1 MTIDAER
8 ALNAALFT
16 ALKAAPPLDSELGSP
31 PRIYDEAPP
40 RPLYPHV
47 LVGRSQTKPAGGA
60 AAEGLEH
67 AVTLTVVSRYG
78 GAEEA
83 HRIVGAICDRLHD
96 ADLTLTDHRLANL
109 RVAYRDVFRAADWRS
124 TYGVI
129 RLRAVTEPLSS

>member
-1 MTIDAER
+1 MPIDAER
-8 ALNAALFT
+8 ALQAALFT

-31 PRIYDEAPP
+31 PRIYDEPPP
-40 RPLYPHV
+40 RPLYPHI
-47 LVGRSQTKPAGGA
+47 LVGRSQTKLAGGP

-78 GAEEA
+78 GTEEA
-83 HRIVGAICDRLHD
+83 RRIVGAACDRLHD
-96 ADLTLTDHRLANL
+96 ADLPLTDHRLANL

>member
-8 ALNAALFT
+8 AVNAALFT

-31 PRIYDEAPP
+31 PRVYDEAPQ

-47 LVGRSQTKPAGGA
+47 LIGRSQTKPAGGP

-67 AVTLTVVSRYG
+67 AITLTVVSRYG
-78 GAEEA
+78 GTEEA
-83 HRIVGAICDRLHD
+83 HRIVGAICERLHD
-96 ADLTLTDHRLANL
+96 AVLPVTDHRLVNL
-109 RVAYRDVFRAADWRS
+109 QVRYRDVFRAADWRS

-129 RLRAVTEPLSS
+129 RLRAVTEPLTS